1 MTVPSRVLNDGN
13 SLPQL
18 GLGTYKLDD
27 GEGVA
32 AMVSALESGYR
43 LLDTAVNYGNEEAVG
58 EALRRSGVDR
68 SDVVVATKVPGRD
81 HGFDET
87 LASLEGS
94 LERLGLDW
102 VDLYL
107 IHWPNPS
114 VDRYVDAWR
123 AMIKARERGM
133 VRSIGVSNF
142 TVGHLAR
149 IIDETGVVP
158 AVNQVELHPYFAQRA
173 QREFHAEHGIA
184 TESWSP
190 LARRSELL
198 SEPVVQ
204 EAAAAHGRTPTQA
217 VLRWHVQLGTV
228 PIPKS
233 SDAARQRENLD
244 VFGFELTPG
253 EMEAISAL
261 ERGRLWDGDPD
272 THEEM

>member
-1 MTVPSRVLNDGN
+1 MTAPLRSLNDGN

-18 GLGTYKLDD
+18 GLGTYQLND
-27 GEGVA
+27 GAGVA
-32 AMVSALESGYR
+32 AMVGALESGYR
-43 LLDTAVNYGNEEAVG
+43 LLDSAVNYGNEEAVG

-68 SDVVVATKVPGRD
+68 SDVSVTTKVPGRD

-87 LASLEGS
+87 LASISGS
-94 LERLGLDW
+94 LDRLGLDW
-102 VDLYL
+102 VDLHL

-123 AMIKARERGM
+123 AMIKAREHGM

-142 TVGHLAR
+142 TIAHLER
-149 IIDETGVVP
+149 LIDETGVVP
-158 AVNQVELHPYFAQRA
+158 AVNQVELHPYFPQGDQRA
-173 QREFHAEHGIA
+173 FHAEHGIA

-190 LARRSELL
+190 LARRTELL
-198 SEPVVQ
+198 AEPVIT
-204 EAAAAHGRTPTQA
+204 EIADGHGRTPTQV
-217 VLRWHVQLGTV
+217 VLRWHVQLGSI

-233 SDAARQRENLD
+233 ADATRQRENLD
-244 VFGFELTPG
+244 VFGFTLAPDEV
-253 EMEAISAL
+253 EAISGL